1 MHIKNQFKRISSYK
15 TRLIAILSIR
25 ILKYNLKKLK
35 LGTES
40 EIYKLYDLID

>member
-1 MHIKNQFKRISSYK
+1 MNSEDLARGIMKLLFDSNLKIS
-15 TRLIAILSIR
+15 IEN
-25 ILKYNLKKLK
+25 NLKKLK